1 MSVALLAASGA
12 AASPLDLGPRAA
24 LHVLNRLGYGPR
36 PGDIQRVLD
45 RGLERYAEDQL
56 DGGPDPEAETRVR
69 GLGTLGYSISQ
80 VLALYNENNA
90 VIGPIRNEFFAARI
104 IRAVH
109 AENQLVE
116 VLVDFWFN
124 HFNVYI
130 LDGFAQYSTMAYE
143 RDAIRPHVL
152 GRFRDLLGAT
162 AAHPAMLFYLDNY
175 LSTVSRV
182 VNGRLVQGLNE
193 NYGRELMELHTVG
206 VDAGYT
212 QEHVFDAARCFT
224 GWGID
229 NVRTGGNFLYRPAN
243 HDTASKSVFGLNV
256 PAGGGKEDGDR
267 LLDYLASHPAT
278 ARFISRKLAQ
288 RFVADDPSPRLVE
301 RMAATFESTGGD
313 LRQVMRSMI
322 GSTDFWAEAFG
333 SGKPKTPFEYVI
345 SVLRAANASV
355 TQTGAIV
362 NALSQ
367 MGMPIYL
374 CVPPTG
380 YSNRG
385 LDWLNPSSQLNRM
398 NFALDVASGAIAG
411 TGVDARRVVRDAG
424 GNPEEPRSAAAAIS
438 SAIFAKA
445 LSSQTL
451 DAAGRVTTG
460 GPVSVAARVLGSLLA
475 GPEMQV
481 R

>member
-1 MSVALLAASGA
+1 MSVTA
-12 AASPLDLGPRAA
+12 AASSAPLDIGPRAA
-24 LHVLNRLGYGPR
+24 LHVLNRLGFGPQ

-45 RGLERYAEDQL
+45 RGLERYVEDQL
-56 DGGPDPEAETRVR
+56 EPGPDPEVDSRLR
-69 GLGTLGYSISQ
+69 GFTTLGYSIPQ
-80 VLALYNENNA
+80 VLSIYNANNA
-90 VIGPIRNEFFAARI
+90 AIGPIREEFFAAKL

-109 AENQLVE
+109 AGNQLVE

-124 HFNVYI
+124 HFNVY
-130 LDGFAQYSTMAYE
+130 LQDGFAQYSTMAYE

-175 LSTVSRV
+175 VSTASRT

-229 NVRTGGNFLYRPAN
+229 NVRTGGNFQYRPAN
-243 HDTASKSVFGLNV
+243 HDTGTKRVLDLSV
-256 PAGGGKEDGDR
+256 PAGRQKEDGDQ
-267 LLDYLASHPAT
+267 LLDYLAGHPAT
-278 ARFISRKLAQ
+278 AEFISRKLAE
-288 RFVADDPSPRLVE
+288 RFVADDPPPRLVA
-301 RMAATFESTGGD
+301 RMAATFQSTDGN
-313 LRQVMRSMI
+313 LREVLRAMV

-333 SGKPKTPFEYVI
+333 GGKPKTPIEFVV
-345 SVLRAANASV
+345 SVLRAADANV
-355 TQTGAIV
+355 TQTRGIV
-362 NALSQ
+362 TTLAA
-367 MGMPIYL
+367 MGMPLYL

-385 LDWLNPSSQLNRM
+385 VDWLNPSSQLNRM
-398 NFALDVASGAIAG
+398 NFALDVASGAVAG
-411 TGVDARRVVRDAG
+411 TTVDARRVVRDAG
-424 GNPEEPRSAAAAIS
+424 GNPEEPRSSAAAIGNV
-438 SAIFAKA
+438 IFARG
-445 LSSQTL
+445 LSQQTL
-451 DAAGRVTTG
+451 DSAGRIAPG
-460 GPVSVAARVLGSLLA
+460 GPVPVAARVLGSLLA